1 MEARHP
7 DAFAMDQQAAPKSSN
22 PWLFIAGVAVVLLLI
37 GLSYPVVPAPPKP
50 APRADAAKAADEDV
64 VFVLDTQP
72 PAPAARDNQAAAKP
86 R

>member
-7 DAFAMDQQAAPKSSN
+7 DPVAMDQQAAPKSSN

-37 GLSYPVVPAPPKP
+37 ALSYLVFPAPPKP

-72 PAPAARDNQAAAKP
+72 PPAARDDKAAAKP